1 MGLIV
6 RFNGV
11 IDMLINIKKVA
22 LWVVPAIIGLFL
34 MFGFLKQLLGTP
46 SSSELSEALGRG
58 ALLVDV
64 RSESEF
70 AAGSVPGAINIPLDE
85 VEASLSALEGHAP
98 IVVFCRS
105 GNRSAK
111 ARSILIEHGIT
122 DVVNGGAW
130 QEVAS
135 ALERLP

>member
-46 SSSELSEALGRG
+46 SSSELSEALGPG

-85 VEASLSALEGHAP
+85 VEASLSALEGRTP

-135 ALERLP
+135 ALER

>member
-135 ALERLP
+135 ALER

>member
-85 VEASLSALEGHAP
+85 VEASLSALEGYAP

-135 ALERLP
+135 ALER